1 MPLFDAEAISPA
13 HHQHAFTSSD
23 DQFACLR
30 RGKSINSTRVLPRTG
45 SAHAL
50 VGPEAVASRRARH
63 DGRPTTAAA
72 AGPSVDR
79 AGAHV
84 GGGEA
89 APALRPVH
97 SLYRGRPV
105 WVPKPPRQTKRSAT
119 SLALEIALEKLKH
132 GPSPVHPEE
141 IPRLM
146 GFEIPRLPRGSAA
159 TDSASSS
166 ASSASSHQLHA
177 RDNPFDR
184 TNAAGSPSPATP
196 AAPFVAIATGG
207 GSRGNVA
214 RVGTLGG
221 RGQSPTSATSA
232 HSPGSSSPSSGR
244 RSPGSR
250 GGFRPKKRA
259 GQTGRTEDMMDRPII
274 SSAGLGLGK
283 PLYNAAHGDASMV
296 GFVKVRE
303 SPHCLRLSYTSY
315 TVYNMKV
322 RESLLITSY
331 TVYNMQCSA
340 AMIDVCQGGSYTKQ
354 CAV

>member
-1 MPLFDAEAISPA
+1 MPLFDAGAIRPA
-13 HHQHAFTSSD
+13 HQQHAFTSSD

-45 SAHAL
+45 SALAL
-50 VGPEAVASRRARH
+50 VGPEAVSSRRARH
-63 DGRPTTAAA
+63 DERPTTAAAAAA

-105 WVPKPPRQTKRSAT
+105 WVPKPPRQPKRSAT
-119 SLALEIALEKLKH
+119 SMALEIALEKLKH

-146 GFEIPRLPRGSAA
+146 GFEIPRLPRGPA
-159 TDSASSS
+159 TDPASSS
-166 ASSASSHQLHA
+166 ASSHHQRHS

-184 TNAAGSPSPATP
+184 TNAAGSPSSATP
-196 AAPFVAIATGG
+196 AAPLAAIATGG

-232 HSPGSSSPSSGR
+232 TSSANSPGSSSPSSGR

-259 GQTGRTEDMMDRPII
+259 GQTGQTGRTDDMMDRPII

-303 SPHCLRLSYTSY
+303 S
-315 TVYNMKV
+315 TVFYRV
-322 RESLLITSY
+322 LPCTP
-331 TVYNMQCSA
+331 
-340 AMIDVCQGGSYTKQ
+340 
-354 CAV
+354 